1 LGHADGDIPGRK
13 RSGTSLTVGRRANC
27 LVMVSQTYSLTDS
40 YLQFK

>member
-13 RSGTSLTVGRRANC
+13 RVGRRANC